1 MTWNYDIRLSKNDDV
16 VGSAEGETHHN
27 SREKWPK
34 RKGKLIAQIFLLVSY
49 MRILSVLH
57 IKLFKHEAE
66 GYMFRK
72 IRITIT
78 LIVLVSAIAACSFG
92 GGSSSIEVQSSIS
105 CSSATGQNTTCTV
118 TLTNSSSS
126 TGNFDWTASSSPSG
140 AQFNSSSGSVAP
152 GASSDQIQVTV
163 PAGICPFTLT
173 FADSNGT
180 SVSSDQTSC

>member
-1 MTWNYDIRLSKNDDV
+1 
-16 VGSAEGETHHN
+16 
-27 SREKWPK
+27 
-34 RKGKLIAQIFLLVSY
+34 
-49 MRILSVLH
+49 MRILSVSH
-57 IKLFKHEAE
+57 VKLFKHGEE

-72 IRITIT
+72 ICITIT

-140 AQFNSSSGSVAP
+140 AQFNPSSGSVAP

-163 PAGICPFTLT
+163 PAGMCPFTLT

-180 SVSSDQTSC
+180 SVSSDQTSCWRWTASISPYMGHLYIDKQAVNRRSIALYQNIRNDTR